1 MTDASRWIG
10 RVVDDRYKIVE
21 VLGEG
26 GMGAVFVAEHLRLRK
41 QVALKMIRAEFAD
54 SAQAAARFARE
65 ALATAQLD
73 HPHVASAIDHGT
85 LPEGGAYLVIQL
97 VRGQSLARRMQQGAL
112 PWPEVCVLGAQVADA
127 LAAAHALGIVH
138 RDLKPDNVLLERRLD
153 GSLHA
158 KVLDFGIAR
167 VSGEIGGAE
176 VLTRMGSIIGTPGY
190 MAPEQAVGS
199 ATVDARVDLYA
210 LGVILWECV
219 HGRQLWRGES
229 IAELIAAQLGEP
241 APRLPATVPA
251 RLADLVAKLLA
262 RAPNE
267 RPDAALAVRDELRR
281 LASEQASKPGARTAA
296 SGTVGGQVSA
306 RAAAASGA
314 GQASASG
321 QVGARTAAASGAG
334 QAATQARA
342 TPATVASGAGTTS
355 AVASSAN
362 GAEAPAG
369 QWKGIAA
376 LFVAVGLALAV
387 WWLLPDPTRVSRPA
401 EVKKEDAPAAK
412 PGEPAAPV
420 KAEPEK
426 VGPPVEA
433 LLEEVP
439 EAYRDHAET
448 LLRVE
453 DRVARR
459 DAGEAIA
466 GAPSHELARIPKYVR
481 GLAALDKGETCGERK
496 AALQRIFQG
505 MDPRMLPALRVLD
518 RSPKDGCSAR
528 GEKVDCY
535 GCMREELSVAVS
547 VLERLEE

>member
-97 VRGQSLARRMQQGAL
+97 VRGESLARRMQQGAL

-251 RLADLVAKLLA
+251 RLAELVAKLLA

-267 RPDAALAVRDELRR
+267 RPDAALGVRDELRR

-296 SGTVGGQVSA
+296 SG
-306 RAAAASGA
+306 A

-321 QVGARTAAASGAG
+321 QAGARTAAVSGAG
-334 QAATQARA
+334 QASTHARA

-362 GAEAPAG
+362 GAEAPAS

-401 EVKKEDAPAAK
+401 EVKKEDVPAAK
-412 PGEPAAPV
+412 PGEPAASV

-439 EAYRDHAET
+439 EAYRVHAET

-528 GEKVDCY
+528 GEQVDCY

-547 VLERLEE
+547 VLERIEE